1 MPEQFAKLQKLI
13 GNRTKLINMPMIKVE
28 QLAAN
33 PSLIKQINYAE
44 KYNWVLFT
52 STRAVDFFF
61 NLYNK
66 NIENLNNVKFA
77 CIGSSTQKQL
87 KTYNIKSNYLN
98 EGTTSIDFA
107 KYLINN
113 KIIKRTDKVMHP
125 TGNKASSYLSDKLST
140 YCSFTTVVIYKTT
153 GLKQVNT
160 EALEHIKNNRY
171 KLILFTSPSAFVN
184 FVEITKNLIEQKEL
198 KIATIGKI
206 TDKAVRKQGFTST
219 FVADKPNLEALA
231 QELLAFVC

>member
-125 TGNKASSYLSDKLST
+125 TGNKASSYLSDKLNT